1 MTKEH
6 QKLLNK
12 TLNEIEELLWD
23 DEFEFPGERVIYDD
37 KTLGSA
43 AKIFTHVLLSKMWEY
58 QEVKNLSQRQQAA
71 LNAGK
76 SIRQLVLDFTGI
88 DLHKLYK
95 DQND

>member
-1 MTKEH
+1 MIKEN

-12 TLNEIEELLWD
+12 TLNEIEDLLWD

-43 AKIFTHVLLSKMWEY
+43 VKIFSHVLLSKLWEH
-58 QEVKNLSQRQQAA
+58 QQNLPQRQQAA

-95 DQND
+95 GDNNG

>member
-1 MTKEH
+1 MTKEN
-6 QKLLNK
+6 QKMLNK
-12 TLNEIEELLWD
+12 TLNEIEDLLWE
-23 DEFEFPGERVIYDD
+23 DEFDFPGERVIYDD

-43 AKIFTHVLLSKMWEY
+43 VKIFSHVLLSKLWEH
-58 QEVKNLSQRQQAA
+58 QESQEQRQQSV

-95 DQND
+95 GDNNG